1 METTNTFV
9 FFVSGMEGK
18 LYYGYSKR
26 EWLRL
31 FVCYLVFFFFGGIE
45 ASEGV
50 YYSIMKKELE
60 IPYSVQGFLVSMGSW
75 SFIIGSPIV
84 GFLMT
89 LVNVKP
95 IIVSGFIAYFVS
107 YSIMFGVKSLWL
119 VFIALFIEGL
129 GGVFLDVGMNTLSTV
144 IFTSHRGV
152 MMNYLHF
159 FYGLGSAVGPS
170 YSNFIMKGL
179 NMGYRGIFVGLIVP
193 AIIGLV
199 CTLCSRLSL
208 KQDST
213 TKQLAIS
220 SESYGNV
227 EKSNGVGKPVLEE
240 NSLSASSSQVVP
252 TEQPSTIVNE
262 SSQPS
267 QVTVEVPDQSDQSF
281 NQSINESLALW
292 KCFLSPVVWLLGL
305 NMGAVYAIES
315 ITVNWSGLYLQEVFD
330 VTSDDMSFFLSL
342 YYVFYTIARLV
353 TGFIVDYVGDTK
365 SVILFNCVLIL
376 FYILCFAIGR
386 PAMWFL
392 SFSGFLMSPFY
403 PTAITVPMEVLGKQ
417 ADKAISVI
425 LCIALIVNWVIQVVI
440 GYVNEY
446 IGSQW
451 GYRILSISMCVMM
464 IVCMLA
470 IQCYLKKRKNNSV

>member
-1 METTNTFV
+1 
-9 FFVSGMEGK
+9 MEGK

-107 YSIMFGVKSLWL
+107 YSIMFGVKSLWI

-170 YSNFIMKGL
+170 YSNFIMKWL
-179 NMGYRGIFVGLIVP
+179 NMGYRGIFVGLIIP
-193 AIIGLV
+193 AIVGLV

-208 KQDST
+208 KQDSS

-220 SESYGNV
+220 CEPDGSV
-227 EKSNGVGKPVLEE
+227 EKSSALAEPVAEE
-240 NSLSASSSQVVP
+240 NPLPPSSNQVVP
-252 TEQPSTIVNE
+252 SEQPKTSVNE
-262 SSQPS
+262 SIQPS
-267 QVTVEVPDQSDQSF
+267 QVIVDVSEQSVKSVSQTS
-281 NQSINESLALW
+281 SESLSIW
-292 KCFLSPVVWLLGL
+292 KCFLSPVIWLLGL

-315 ITVNWSGLYLQEVFD
+315 VTVNWSSLYLQEVFD
-330 VTSDDMSFFLSL
+330 VTSDDTSFFLSL
-342 YYVFYTIARLV
+342 YYSFYTVARLV
-353 TGFIVDYVGDTK
+353 TGFIIDYVGDTK
-365 SVILFNCVLIL
+365 SVILFNCVLIV
-376 FYILCFAIGR
+376 FYVLCFAIGR

-425 LCIALIVNWVIQVVI
+425 LCIALIVNWVIQIII

-446 IGSQW
+446 VGSQW

-464 IVCMLA
+464 IACMLA
-470 IQCYLKKRKNNSV
+470 IQWYLKKRKNNSV